1 MSDDLLAI
9 AAGLTSGIEK
19 IAVPYFQMSY
29 QDRLAQAKE
38 KRTLEQTRM
47 LNNEE
52 REDKKVD
59 VDEIVAPRLG
69 MKPGKYHPSIVST
82 MGSLAGKDP
91 RKVGR
96 QFIVNEKGEV
106 IKEIKGEVGE
116 DIGVMQIKSPGGKA
130 VYKKSEVLAMTPEQ
144 RASLPEGHSILD
156 DTPKGDSR
164 TTDQKLRELKQ
175 QLAILTTFKDKYK
188 KIGQGPVAKS
198 GTMINK
204 ARGQSTPATRYEDQR
219 GAVALNLWSAWTG
232 EKGKFSTT
240 DQELAFGLVPGQY
253 EKGGESKFDDAISL
267 AEFGISELQKGN
279 DLPAIYSAISQ
290 FGGKSAGRIKV
301 PGLTG
306 GVSGSGLTPEQ
317 RRARIAELQAEPA
330 R

>member
-116 DIGVMQIKSPGGKA
+116 DIGVTKISPNM
-130 VYKKSEVLAMTPEQ
+130 VP
-144 RASLPEGHSILD
+144 ILD
-156 DTPKGDSR
+156 AEGNVTGYTQKGAIRPK
-164 TTDQKLRELKQ
+164 
-175 QLAILTTFKDKYK
+175 AI
-188 KIGQGPVAKS
+188 KIG
-198 GTMINK
+198 
-204 ARGQSTPATRYEDQR
+204 
-219 GAVALNLWSAWTG
+219 
-232 EKGKFSTT
+232 
-240 DQELAFGLVPGQY
+240 
-253 EKGGESKFDDAISL
+253 
-267 AEFGISELQKGN
+267 
-279 DLPAIYSAISQ
+279 
-290 FGGKSAGRIKV
+290 
-301 PGLTG
+301 
-306 GVSGSGLTPEQ
+306 
-317 RRARIAELQAEPA
+317 RA
-330 R
+330 

>member
-1 MSDDLLAI
+1 MGDLNTL
-9 AAGLTSGIEK
+9 AGLEGFLSGISSVAVPTINRRLTLRDEYDLEARRKQEEEAMTIRSEGRAFEAKKAFLPLEEESKIRQEKSLMPFELDQFKAKESFKAGLKPPQTKTKVPIKKSDALK
-19 IAVPYFQMSY
+19 IA
-29 QDRLAQAKE
+29 E
-38 KRTLEQTRM
+38 T
-47 LNNEE
+47 
-52 REDKKVD
+52 
-59 VDEIVAPRLG
+59 
-69 MKPGKYHPSIVST
+69 
-82 MGSLAGKDP
+82 
-91 RKVGR
+91 
-96 QFIVNEKGEV
+96 
-106 IKEIKGEVGE
+106 
-116 DIGVMQIKSPGGKA
+116 GG
-130 VYKKSEVLAMTPEQ
+130 T
-144 RASLPEGHSILD
+144 LPEGSFLID